1 MLINKGFLK
10 VEILT
15 ILYFAQC
22 NNDTQKR
29 EDREKEKSEAKRSN
43 IYHSILLTIIK
54 AFL

>member
-22 NNDTQKR
+22 KEDNTQKR
-29 EDREKEKSEAKRSN
+29 EDREKEKRSEAKQYNS
-43 IYHSILLTIIK
+43 IILLS
-54 AFL
+54 